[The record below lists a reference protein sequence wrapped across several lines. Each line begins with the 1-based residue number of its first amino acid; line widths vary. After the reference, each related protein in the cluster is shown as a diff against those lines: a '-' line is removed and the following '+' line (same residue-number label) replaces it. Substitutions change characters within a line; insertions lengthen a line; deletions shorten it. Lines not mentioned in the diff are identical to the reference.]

1 MVLLLFIF
9 HSYHTH
15 LAEDSMSTNKNNVNI
30 YNADITIAKLLLCL
44 CNYNKSR
51 LRKFWQQNKLL
62 WWIACDVIQLKEI
75 KDLHFNDIIIIS

>member
-1 MVLLLFIF
+1 MVLLFIF
-9 HSYHTH
+9 YSHHTH
-15 LAEDSMSTNKNNVNI
+15 LEEDSMTTIKNNVNI
-30 YNADITIAKLLLCL
+30 CNSDVMITKLLLCL